1 MHLRQTSMGRKGS
14 PSAGSRKVLAAA
26 LWALSA
32 LCWTAWTGPAQ
43 AAPGDE
49 LWRFYADFG
58 VTVLTAGPD
67 LSGNGGKDVL
77 VGSEDDSLY
86 LVEGK
91 GPQAGNA
98 LWAAAFRS
106 TLSAAISVPDVN
118 GDGRPDVAGG
128 DQLGLIQVLSGG
140 NGQALWKFLTFGA
153 VLSLASVPDVNG
165 DGVADVA
172 AGSENDTVY
181 VFSGKPDGLLGKVLW
196 QFGLPDGKK
205 GPPGVAGK
213 TSAASAASAETAAP
227 GGAASLPPPKD
238 VPSGANSLALLNGK
252 GGGAFGLALGTNVDT
267 VYCLP
272 TSGGAPKWK
281 AGLPGDIW
289 QVAAFPDQDGD
300 GIEEVLAACGA
311 DMAYLLK
318 GATGEIIWSHPVSMG
333 AVSLAVTPDMDGD
346 GKPDALIGD
355 GGGRVHCVPGAAQGA
370 DVKAAWTYDFGD
382 TSTILSIAPMGDVD
396 KDGKPDCA
404 VGTSSD
410 LAALLNGK
418 GGKTWSVNLGGEVT
432 GVADVGDVD
441 GNGSSDVGAGTLQ
454 GFATAH
460 FGGGPASTFT
470 FKDTRGIRLS
480 GPGGSRGSARSGFR
494 LYDGGGSG
502 FLIRSPA
509 RAGAGFHA
517 DGRAIPSASALRED
531 SRRRAPAPQVTDK

>member
-1 MHLRQTSMGRKGS
+1 MKTFPFATFCLISG
-14 PSAGSRKVLAAA
+14 
-26 LWALSA
+26 LSLMRLDA
-32 LCWTAWTGPAQ
+32 S
-43 AAPGDE
+43 PGDE

-58 VTVLTAGPD
+58 VTVMVPIDD

-91 GPQAGNA
+91 GPKAGNQI
-98 LWAAAFRS
+98 WSRPFKS
-106 TLSAAISVPDVN
+106 TLSTAAPVPDLNGDGKTDVVAGDQFGLIGCYSGATGDTLWLAITFGTILSLTAVPDVN
-118 GDGRPDVAGG
+118 GDNIPD
-128 DQLGLIQVLSGG
+128 I
-140 NGQALWKFLTFGA
+140 
-153 VLSLASVPDVNG
+153 
-165 DGVADVA
+165 A

-181 VFSGKPDGLLGKVLW
+181 MYSGKQSSKLGKPLW
-196 QFGLPDGKK
+196 QFGFSDGKR

-213 TSAASAASAETAAP
+213 TTAAP
-227 GGAASLPPPKD
+227 SGAG
-238 VPSGANSLALLNGK
+238 VPSGANSLAVLLDGK
-252 GGGAFGLALGTNVDT
+252 GGGAFGLAVGTNVDT

-272 TSGGAPKWK
+272 MAGGAPKWK
-281 AGLPGDIW
+281 TGLPGDIW

-300 GIEEVLAACGA
+300 GIDEVLAACGA

-318 GATGEIIWSHPVSMG
+318 GSTGEIIWSHPVFQG

-355 GGGRVHCVPGAAQGA
+355 GGGRVHCVPGAAHGA

-404 VGTSSD
+404 VGTSND

-432 GVADVGDVD
+432 GVADLGDVD
-441 GNGSSDVGAGTLQ
+441 GNGTSDVGAGTLK
-454 GFATAH
+454 GFAAAYL
-460 FGGGPASTFT
+460 GGGPTSTSFT
-470 FKDTRGIRLS
+470 FARGNRLS
-480 GPGGSRGSARSGFR
+480 GPGDSHGSARSGFQR
-494 LYDGGGSG
+494 EYGGGSG

-509 RAGAGFHA
+509 RTGFHA
-517 DGRAIPSASALRED
+517 DGRSVPAASPLPATSPISAS
-531 SRRRAPAPQVTDK
+531 APQVTDE

>member
-1 MHLRQTSMGRKGS
+1 MQRSTSMERKTMDGKGLLT
-14 PSAGSRKVLAAA
+14 ALAAA
-26 LWALSA
+26 LFSA
-32 LCWTAWTGPAQ
+32 GWSGAAP

-58 VTVLTAGPD
+58 VTVLAESPD
-67 LSGNGGKDVL
+67 LSGNGGKDAL

-91 GPQAGNA
+91 GPGAGNA
-98 LWAAAFRS
+98 LWSAAFRS
-106 TLSAAISVPDVN
+106 SLSAAMSVPDLN

-128 DQLGLIQVLSGG
+128 DQLGLIQALSGG
-140 NGQALWKFLTFGA
+140 NGQALWKFLTFGT

-165 DGVADVA
+165 DGVAEVA

-181 VFSGKPDGLLGKVLW
+181 VLSGKPDGLLGKVLW
-196 QFGLPDGKK
+196 QFGFSGDKK
-205 GPPGVAGK
+205 GPPDGGGK
-213 TSAASAASAETAAP
+213 PKTASTGAAAP
-227 GGAASLPPPKD
+227 PPPQD
-238 VPSGANSLALLNGK
+238 IASGANSLAVLKGK
-252 GGGAFGLALGTNVDT
+252 DGAFGLAVGTNVDT

-272 TSGGAPKWK
+272 TAGGAPKWK
-281 AGLPGDIW
+281 TGLPGDAW
-289 QVAAFPDQDGD
+289 KVAAFPDQDGD
-300 GIEEVLAACGA
+300 GIDEVLVACGA

-318 GATGEIIWSHPVSMG
+318 GSTGDIIWSHPVSMG
-333 AVSLAVTPDMDGD
+333 AVSLAVSPDMDGD

-355 GGGRVHCVPGAAQGA
+355 GGGRVHCVSGDMQGA
-370 DVKAAWTYDFGD
+370 GINAIWTYDFGD

-410 LAALLNGK
+410 LVALLNGK

-432 GVADVGDVD
+432 GVADLGDVD
-441 GNGSSDVGAGTLQ
+441 GNGTSDVGAGTLK

-460 FGGGPASTFT
+460 FGGGPASTFA
-470 FKDTRGIRLS
+470 RGILPS
-480 GPGGSRGSARSGFR
+480 GPRESRGSLRSGFR
-494 LYDGGGSG
+494 RGAGGGSG

-517 DGRAIPSASALRED
+517 DGRSVPAAPPLPASTPGRL
-531 SRRRAPAPQVTDK
+531 SAPQVTDK